1 MYGKKISAAFS
12 ALVLL
17 ALIFGAGPALAA
29 PVYVLVTTI
38 PVPPSLENSVGGAF
52 TTYDIAYFDGTT
64 QLMYLADRSNAS
76 VDIFSAK
83 DNTFVGRIGGTG
95 TTPHLFVGIQPQPVN
110 PATVNNDISG
120 PDGVVVANFGGA
132 KQLWAGDGP
141 SLLKGFDLTLA
152 GSPQLTGTPI
162 NTGAVP
168 PTRVDEM
175 AFDPRDHLLLVANN
189 AADPPFATLVD
200 AQSKSIV
207 SNGKI
212 TFDGTNADGHHA
224 PKATNGIEQAV
235 WDPSHGGRFF
245 ISVPQLNGTGPGGV
259 AVIDPLTGNV
269 TKVFDFGDPSSP
281 VFLGAGAACSPAGLA
296 LGTGGKLMVGC
307 GVASQS
313 ILLDPN
319 ANGGNG
325 SIKTFPQVSGEDM
338 VWFDPTTNRY
348 FLAARLNPGGPGLGI
363 IPVLGIIDG
372 LSETFLQNVRT
383 SPGAHSVAV
392 DPVSGEVFVPFGG
405 SFGAAVNTVCPNGCI
420 AVFGVP
426 EPGSLLL
433 LGAGLIGFGG
443 LAWSRRHRS

>member
-1 MYGKKISAAFS
+1 MPRKTTWSLL
-12 ALVLL
+12 LVLL
-17 ALIFGAGPALAA
+17 FLMLGLGAAPGDAA
-29 PVYVLVTTI
+29 PVYVLLTTI
-38 PVPPSLENSVGGAF
+38 PVPPSADNVQGGAF
-52 TTYDIAYFDGTT
+52 TGYDIAFFDGTT

-83 DNTFVGRIGGTG
+83 TNSFVGRVGGTG
-95 TTPHLFVGIQPQPVN
+95 NLFVGIQPRPVN

-141 SLLKGFDLTLA
+141 SLLKGFDLTVP
-152 GSPQLTGTPI
+152 GSPPLGGTPV

-168 PTRVDEM
+168 ATRVDEM

-189 AADPPFATLVD
+189 AADPPFAALVD
-200 AQSKSIV
+200 TQTRAIV
-207 SNGKI
+207 TKIIFNGA
-212 TFDGTNADGHHA
+212 NADGHNA
-224 PKATNGIEQAV
+224 PNATNGIEQAV

-245 ISVPQLNGTGPGGV
+245 ISIPQLNGGGPGGV
-259 AVIDPLTGNV
+259 AMIDPLTGNV
-269 TKVFDFGDPSSP
+269 TKLYDFATLSG
-281 VFLGAGAACSPAGLA
+281 GAVTACSPAGLA

-348 FLAARLNPGGPGLGI
+348 FLAARLNPGGP
-363 IPVLGIIDG
+363 VLGIIDG
-372 LSETFLQNVRT
+372 LTETFLQNVRT
-383 SPGAHSVAV
+383 TPGDHSVAV

-405 SFGAAVNTVCPNGCI
+405 SFGAAVNNICPLGCI
-420 AVFGVP
+420 GVFGVP

-433 LGAGLIGFGG
+433 LGVGLIGVGG
-443 LAWSRRHRS
+443 LSLRRRLR

>member
-1 MYGKKISAAFS
+1 MPGKTTWSLF
-12 ALVLL
+12 LVLL
-17 ALIFGAGPALAA
+17 FLMLGLGAAPGDAA
-29 PVYVLVTTI
+29 PVYVLLTTI
-38 PVPPSLENSVGGAF
+38 PVPSNPAGNVQGGAF
-52 TTYDIAYFDGTT
+52 TGYDIAYFDGTT

-83 DNTFVGRIGGTG
+83 TNSFVGRVGS
-95 TTPHLFVGIQPQPVN
+95 FVGIQPQPVN

-141 SLLKGFDLTLA
+141 SLLKGFDLTLP
-152 GSPQLTGTPI
+152 GSPPLGGTPI

-168 PTRVDEM
+168 ATRVDEM
-175 AFDPRDHLLLVANN
+175 AFDPQHHLLLVANN

-200 AQSKSIV
+200 TQTRTIV
-207 SNGKI
+207 TKI
-212 TFDGTNADGHHA
+212 TFNGANADGHNA
-224 PKATNGIEQAV
+224 PNATNGIEQAV

-245 ISVPQLNGTGPGGV
+245 ISIPQLNGGGPGGV
-259 AVIDPLTGNV
+259 AMLDIAGNV
-269 TKVFDFGDPSSP
+269 THVYDFGSAA
-281 VFLGAGAACSPAGLA
+281 LGGFAACSPAGLA

-325 SIKTFPQVSGEDM
+325 STKAFPQVSGEDM

-348 FLAARLNPGGPGLGI
+348 FLAARLNPGGP
-363 IPVLGIIDG
+363 VLGIIDG
-372 LSETFLQNVRT
+372 LTESFLQNVRT
-383 SPGAHSVAV
+383 TPGDHSVAV

-405 SFGAAVNTVCPNGCI
+405 SFGANVNNICPLGCI
-420 AVFGVP
+420 GVFGVP

-433 LGAGLIGFGG
+433 LGVGLIGVGG
-443 LAWSRRHRS
+443 LSLRRRLR

>member
-1 MYGKKISAAFS
+1 MPRKTTWSLL
-12 ALVLL
+12 LVLL
-17 ALIFGAGPALAA
+17 FLMLGLGAAPGHAA
-29 PVYVLVTTI
+29 PVYVLLTTI
-38 PVPPSLENSVGGAF
+38 PVPSNPAGNVQGGAF
-52 TTYDIAYFDGTT
+52 TGYDIAYFDGTT

-76 VDIFSAK
+76 VDIFSAQT
-83 DNTFVGRIGGTG
+83 NSFVGRVGS
-95 TTPHLFVGIQPQPVN
+95 FVGIQPQPVN

-141 SLLKGFDLTLA
+141 SLLKGFDLTVP
-152 GSPQLTGTPI
+152 GSPPLGGTPI

-168 PTRVDEM
+168 ATRVDEM

-200 AQSKSIV
+200 TQTRTIV
-207 SNGKI
+207 TKI
-212 TFDGTNADGHHA
+212 TFNGANADGHNA
-224 PKATNGIEQAV
+224 PNATNGIEQAV

-245 ISVPQLNGTGPGGV
+245 ISIPQLNGGGPGGV
-259 AVIDPLTGNV
+259 AMIDPLTGNV
-269 TKVFDFGDPSSP
+269 TKVYDFATLSG
-281 VFLGAGAACSPAGLA
+281 GAVTACSPAGLA

-348 FLAARLNPGGPGLGI
+348 FLAARLNPGGP
-363 IPVLGIIDG
+363 VLGIIDG
-372 LSETFLQNVRT
+372 LTETFLQNVRT
-383 SPGAHSVAV
+383 TPGDHSVAV

-405 SFGAAVNTVCPNGCI
+405 SFGAAVNNICPLGCI
-420 AVFGVP
+420 GVFGVP

-433 LGAGLIGFGG
+433 LGVGLIGVGG
-443 LAWSRRHRS
+443 LSLRRRFR

>member
-1 MYGKKISAAFS
+1 MPRKTTWSLL
-12 ALVLL
+12 LVLL
-17 ALIFGAGPALAA
+17 FLMPGLGAAPGHAA
-29 PVYVLVTTI
+29 PVYVLLTTI
-38 PVPPSLENSVGGAF
+38 PVPSNPAGNVQGGAF
-52 TTYDIAYFDGTT
+52 TGYDIAYFDGTT

-76 VDIFSAK
+76 VDIFSAQT
-83 DNTFVGRIGGTG
+83 NSFVGRVGS
-95 TTPHLFVGIQPQPVN
+95 FVGIQPQPVN

-141 SLLKGFDLTLA
+141 SLLKGFDLTLP
-152 GSPQLTGTPI
+152 GSPPLGGTPI

-168 PTRVDEM
+168 ATRVDEM

-200 AQSKSIV
+200 TQTRAIV
-207 SNGKI
+207 TKI
-212 TFDGTNADGHHA
+212 TFNGANADGHNA
-224 PKATNGIEQAV
+224 PNATNGIEQAV

-245 ISVPQLNGTGPGGV
+245 ISIPQLNGGGPGGV
-259 AVIDPLTGNV
+259 AMIDPLTGNV
-269 TKVFDFGDPSSP
+269 TKVYDFATLSG
-281 VFLGAGAACSPAGLA
+281 GAVTACSPAGLA

-348 FLAARLNPGGPGLGI
+348 FLAARLNPGGP
-363 IPVLGIIDG
+363 VLGIIDG
-372 LSETFLQNVRT
+372 LTETFLQNVRT
-383 SPGAHSVAV
+383 TPGDHSVAV

-405 SFGAAVNTVCPNGCI
+405 SFGANVNNICPLGCI
-420 AVFGVP
+420 GVFGVP

-433 LGAGLIGFGG
+433 LGVGLIGVGG
-443 LAWSRRHRS
+443 LSLRRRFR

>member
-1 MYGKKISAAFS
+1 MPRKTTWSLL
-12 ALVLL
+12 LVLL
-17 ALIFGAGPALAA
+17 FLMLGLGAAPGDAA
-29 PVYVLVTTI
+29 PVYVLLTTI
-38 PVPPSLENSVGGAF
+38 PVPPSADNVQGGAF
-52 TTYDIAYFDGTT
+52 TGYDIAFFDGTT

-83 DNTFVGRIGGTG
+83 TNSFVGRVGGTG
-95 TTPHLFVGIQPQPVN
+95 NLFVGIQPRPVN

-141 SLLKGFDLTLA
+141 SLLKGFDLTVP
-152 GSPQLTGTPI
+152 GSPPLGGTPI

-168 PTRVDEM
+168 ATRVDEM

-200 AQSKSIV
+200 TQTRAIV
-207 SNGKI
+207 TKI
-212 TFDGTNADGHHA
+212 TFNGANADGHNA
-224 PKATNGIEQAV
+224 PNATNGIEQAV

-245 ISVPQLNGTGPGGV
+245 ISIPQLNGGGPGGV
-259 AVIDPLTGNV
+259 AMIDPLTGNV
-269 TKVFDFGDPSSP
+269 TKLYDFATLSG
-281 VFLGAGAACSPAGLA
+281 GAVTACSPAGLA

-348 FLAARLNPGGPGLGI
+348 FLAARLNPGGP
-363 IPVLGIIDG
+363 VLGIIDG
-372 LSETFLQNVRT
+372 LTETFLQNVRT
-383 SPGAHSVAV
+383 TPGDHSVAV

-405 SFGAAVNTVCPNGCI
+405 SFGAAVNNICPLGCI
-420 AVFGVP
+420 GVFGVP

-433 LGAGLIGFGG
+433 LGVGLIGVAG
-443 LAWSRRHRS
+443 LSLRRRLR

>member
-1 MYGKKISAAFS
+1 MSRKTTWSLL
-12 ALVLL
+12 LVLL
-17 ALIFGAGPALAA
+17 FLMPGLGAAPGHAA
-29 PVYVLVTTI
+29 PVYVLLTTI
-38 PVPPSLENSVGGAF
+38 PVPSNPAGNVQGGAF
-52 TTYDIAYFDGTT
+52 TGYDIAYFDGTT

-76 VDIFSAK
+76 VDIFSAQT
-83 DNTFVGRIGGTG
+83 NSFVGRVGS
-95 TTPHLFVGIQPQPVN
+95 FVGIQPQPVN

-141 SLLKGFDLTLA
+141 SLLKGFDLTVP
-152 GSPQLTGTPI
+152 GSPPLGGTPI

-168 PTRVDEM
+168 ATRVDEM

-200 AQSKSIV
+200 TQTRAIV
-207 SNGKI
+207 TKI
-212 TFDGTNADGHHA
+212 TFNGANADGHNA
-224 PKATNGIEQAV
+224 PNATNGIEQAV

-245 ISVPQLNGTGPGGV
+245 ISIPQLNGGGPGGV
-259 AVIDPLTGNV
+259 AMIDPLTGNV
-269 TKVFDFGDPSSP
+269 TKLYDFATLSG
-281 VFLGAGAACSPAGLA
+281 GAVTACSPAGLA

-348 FLAARLNPGGPGLGI
+348 FLAARLNPGGP
-363 IPVLGIIDG
+363 VLGIIDG
-372 LSETFLQNVRT
+372 LTETFLQNVRT
-383 SPGAHSVAV
+383 TPGDHSVAV

-405 SFGAAVNTVCPNGCI
+405 SFGAAVNNICPLGCI
-420 AVFGVP
+420 GVFGVP

-433 LGAGLIGFGG
+433 LGVGLIGVGG
-443 LAWSRRHRS
+443 LSLRRRFR